1 MQWIEEERE
10 ELLCDQ
16 FGIGPGDIYRHME
29 STQWLLYAAGSI
41 ANLLHHK
48 SLTFQLQNL
57 RNRVRYGIKGE
68 LLELVQ
74 LKGVAVASAR
84 ASCTKKG
91 SSVSRTLTAPAW
103 VT

>member
-1 MQWIEEERE
+1 M
-10 ELLCDQ
+10 
-16 FGIGPGDIYRHME
+16 
-29 STQWLLYAAGSI
+29 GSI

-74 LKGVAVASAR
+74 LKGVGRVRAR
-84 ASCTKKG
+84 ILHEKRFKRLSDFN
-91 SSVSRTLTAPAW
+91 RTSW